1 MKNRILLFILL
12 CIICVLTVSCLELL
26 KETTKIH
33 PTSDYYN
40 FGDTRILKT
49 SEYRAEAIYKESG
62 ELESWYI
69 YFDNQY
75 GRRIIECV
83 DKNGYT
89 ATEWKDSFLL
99 PFITD
104 DKTGESAL

>member
-1 MKNRILLFILL
+1 MRKVAARILLLSIGLYAT
-12 CIICVLTVSCLELL
+12 IVKLEEL
-26 KETTKIH
+26 KETTRIH

-83 DKNGYT
+83 DMNGIS
-89 ATEWKDSFLL
+89 ATDWKDSFLL

-104 DKTGESAL
+104 DAL